1 MVFGKIYG
9 CSVDNRAHKSLLVA
23 EFAGITLETTP
34 DFKPGI
40 TNKSADYLLKFPLG
54 QNPAFEGSDG
64 LLLTESAA
72 IAFHIAQANKDT
84 SLLGNDSEELAN
96 IWQLIL
102 FMESNL
108 THNESEL
115 VKANCLNQKL
125 SEEFSKKLNSASL
138 FNYLEYLNIYIDSD
152 DYLVGN
158 SITLA
163 DINLVCN
170 LNFIY
175 GYIINAENRAKYS
188 NLTRYYEN
196 MLSLPQ
202 FRKVIGEVK
211 YQN

>member
-23 EFAGITLETTP
+23 EFTGITLETTP
-34 DFKPGI
+34 DFKPDI
-40 TNKSADYLLKFPLG
+40 TNKSATYLSKFPLG
-54 QNPAFEGSDG
+54 QTPAFEGSDG

-72 IAFHIAQANKDT
+72 IAFHVAQANKNT
-84 SLLGNDSEELAN
+84 NLLGKDSEELAI
-96 IWQLIL
+96 IWQLIV

-115 VKANCLNQKL
+115 VKVNCFNQKL
-125 SEEFSKKLNSASL
+125 SDEMYKKLNSTTL
-138 FNYLEYLNIYIDSD
+138 YNYLDYLNNYIYDD
-152 DYLVGN
+152 DYLVGD

-175 GYIINAENRAKYS
+175 GYIINAEQRAKYS